1 VSNIVQV
8 DKEMLNTIS
17 QVSDLLAGDMDL
29 YKTKLRG
36 IDFKKIKIALDYLL
50 NDLNLS
56 NTQKAALIAN
66 SWRIYYRSK
75 PPTPEEFLSEKYLGA
90 MSDSIY
96 PRVQKWFLEF
106 WDESKPYRNA
116 VLFPFI
122 GAGKLG
128 RNDQL
133 IRIPTGYTT
142 HGKIKV
148 GEEICMPDGSISK
161 VTHVFPQGLR
171 NDLYEVTF
179 SDGRNVIVGASHLW
193 KAFKSTNN
201 KVLDRSRE
209 RLDTIES
216 KKPWGVYTTQ
226 NIIDDYTKNPRAKW
240 YVPITKPVQHTK
252 RNHILSPYFLGSL
265 LSDENMLDSLSML
278 GLICT
283 PNDYREELLRLN
295 LIERQRDTLNI
306 PDEYLYDS
314 IKNRISLLQGIIDS
328 KGKVSNKNVISYSTN
343 NLKLSES
350 IATLIRGLGGIAKI
364 KKCKWAHFM
373 KSYQYKLEIKFFTND
388 FPIFNSVEKQ
398 KKVNKNFMKK
408 PYQQG
413 IVQGISIKSILPA
426 EPGEATCIMV
436 DHPDHLYLAND
447 YIVTHNSTLSV
458 LMNLYSTVHLALMRD
473 PKKYFGLAP
482 SANLS
487 YVLCSY
493 NLTKAQET
501 LLEPFINILDNSEF
515 FCRVRT
521 KENMIQSEK
530 EYQKQREITK
540 LFWTTASRNGVSA
553 LQFSNGL
560 NYKLASSP
568 SAILGLTIVMGTL
581 TELAFFRDAG
591 KALVLSTP
599 IITPTG
605 YTLMKNIK
613 VGDEVST
620 PSGNIAFVQGV
631 YPQGITDVYK
641 ITFSDGRTI
650 KSCGEHKWRAS
661 KAGGNFYDKG
671 THAFIKGTYVN
682 YWNTITTKE
691 MYDTLHKYRWR
702 IPLTQPVFHKENKHL
717 ISPYLLGILI
727 GDGCLRTQVQLSI
740 GNQDHNE
747 MSKIIQ
753 SELTPTMRL
762 SHGVNYQ
769 HSLIGHIKGQND
781 YKEELVRLGLFGKL
795 AQDKFIPDSYLYDSI
810 SNRISLL
817 QGLLDTDGTAGKNG
831 AIRFSNSSLTLITQV
846 ASLVRG
852 LGGLSYLHSP
862 MDRRSIKKN
871 TKSLEYTLSISF
883 PNNTFNCFR
892 LSRKQQRV
900 TNRFINRKIK
910 GRQYLYIVS
919 IEKIDSEETQC
930 ITISDPDHLYLA
942 GDYTVTH
949 NSDAY
954 IMKFFNAMKGR
965 VRSRFKDKHDPT
977 GINYWGRTI
986 LDSSPNNL
994 ESPVDNYCMF
1004 EADKTETN
1012 YVIKGSQW
1020 QWVPEDYEPE
1030 ELKDTF
1036 PIYKGGNGKPPI
1048 ILNSTEGYS
1057 QDEIVM
1063 VPRKLHQLFQD
1074 DLIQALKDWAGIPQ
1088 GSLDK
1093 LFYDHSK
1100 IENIFVPTMKSIYF
1114 CLKADTKDSPHNLIW
1129 KQVRDDFFVK
1139 AGEGWNFYY
1148 KPGIPRVFHID
1159 QSISGDMTAISFAH
1173 VERKYPA
1180 GKGIDLN
1187 LDRDLVYVIDMVIP
1201 IHPFGGRINLDAI
1214 KLFIEDCYIIGSLP
1228 IVHGSY
1234 DTFQSEPSLQYL
1246 DRIGIEM
1253 EHISVDETVDPY
1265 LFLAQLIEQGN
1276 LKTGRNIFLKNNL
1289 KSLRVTKRKISET
1302 LKIDH
1307 TVGDT
1312 ITPSGADLTWET
1324 SLLGFNAKDCSD
1336 AVAGAVTAAR
1346 QFLATDGHSL
1356 SQVWDEDTIILTPE
1370 QIRRKTLDLIA
1381 QFGFSAPS

>member
-1 VSNIVQV
+1 MSNIVQV

-161 VTHVFPQGLR
+161 VTHVFPQGFR
-171 NDLYEVTF
+171 NDLYEVAF

-209 RLDTIES
+209 RSDTIES
-216 KKPWGVYTTQ
+216 KEPWGVYTTQ

-240 YVPITKPVQHTK
+240 YVPITKPVQHIK

-265 LSDENMLDSLSML
+265 LSDENMLENLSIL
-278 GLICT
+278 GLSYT
-283 PNDYREELLRLN
+283 SNNYREELLRLN
-295 LIERQRDTLNI
+295 LIEKQRDTLNI

-328 KGKVSNKNVISYSTN
+328 KGKISIRNVTSYSTN

-350 IATLIRGLGGIAKI
+350 IATLVRGLGGLAKI
-364 KKCKWAHFM
+364 KKCKWAYFK
-373 KSYQYKLEIKFFTND
+373 KSYQYKIEIKFFTND
-388 FPIFNSVEKQ
+388 FPIFNSVKKQ

-591 KALVLSTP
+591 K
-599 IITPTG
+599 
-605 YTLMKNIK
+605 
-613 VGDEVST
+613 
-620 PSGNIAFVQGV
+620 
-631 YPQGITDVYK
+631 
-641 ITFSDGRTI
+641 
-650 KSCGEHKWRAS
+650 
-661 KAGGNFYDKG
+661 
-671 THAFIKGTYVN
+671 
-682 YWNTITTKE
+682 
-691 MYDTLHKYRWR
+691 
-702 IPLTQPVFHKENKHL
+702 
-717 ISPYLLGILI
+717 
-727 GDGCLRTQVQLSI
+727 
-740 GNQDHNE
+740 
-747 MSKIIQ
+747 
-753 SELTPTMRL
+753 
-762 SHGVNYQ
+762 
-769 HSLIGHIKGQND
+769 
-781 YKEELVRLGLFGKL
+781 
-795 AQDKFIPDSYLYDSI
+795 
-810 SNRISLL
+810 
-817 QGLLDTDGTAGKNG
+817 
-831 AIRFSNSSLTLITQV
+831 
-846 ASLVRG
+846 
-852 LGGLSYLHSP
+852 
-862 MDRRSIKKN
+862 
-871 TKSLEYTLSISF
+871 
-883 PNNTFNCFR
+883 
-892 LSRKQQRV
+892 
-900 TNRFINRKIK
+900 
-910 GRQYLYIVS
+910 
-919 IEKIDSEETQC
+919 
-930 ITISDPDHLYLA
+930 
-942 GDYTVTH
+942 
-949 NSDAY
+949 SDAY

-1180 GKGIDLN
+1180 GKGVDLN

-1370 QIRRKTLDLIA
+1370 QIRRKTLDLIT
-1381 QFGFSAPS
+1381 QFGFSLPS